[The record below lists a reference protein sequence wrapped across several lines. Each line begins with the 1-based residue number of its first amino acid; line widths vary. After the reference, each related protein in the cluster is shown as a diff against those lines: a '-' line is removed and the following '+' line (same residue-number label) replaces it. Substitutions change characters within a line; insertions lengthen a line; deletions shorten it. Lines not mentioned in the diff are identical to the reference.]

1 MPSLV
6 ECVPNFSE
14 GRDASKLD
22 AIVDAMKL
30 ERVFLLDREM
40 DRDHNRSVITLAGEP
55 EAVVEAA
62 IRGVGKAAELIDL
75 NQHQGAHPRL
85 GAADVVP
92 FIPIEGLSLE
102 DCVLLAR
109 HAGEQIWNR
118 YQIPV
123 YLYEAA
129 ANVPERQNLENI
141 RRGQF
146 EGIRD
151 EIRTDPA
158 RRPDFGEPRLHPT
171 AGACVVGARK
181 PLIAYNIFLST
192 PEVSVAK
199 KVAKAVRFSS
209 GGLRF
214 VKAAGFLVRGQA
226 QVSMNLTDFGQ
237 TPIHRVFEL
246 VASEA
251 ARYGVSI
258 LSSEIVGLVPKKA
271 LEQASEWYLRVEN
284 FDSSMI
290 LENRLTA
297 IMGGKMAVGG
307 IRAGIEPFIEQLAAP
322 TATPGGGSAAAAT
335 AAMAAGLAT
344 MVAGLSRAKKAY
356 AQYERQLTE
365 ALARLAHLREELK
378 TAIDRDAESFKAVLA
393 AYKQVK
399 ESSAADAIVDAALKQ
414 ATGVPLGVA
423 EQASEVMRVA
433 EDLGPITSSNMQS
446 DLSAARALA
455 RAAIEAALAN
465 VNINLDSLKDSE
477 FRAEVQSRTEALKSL
492 FFGH

>member
-1 MPSLV
+1 MSSLV

-14 GRDASKLD
+14 GRDPAKVD

-40 DRDHNRSVITLAGEP
+40 DGDHNRSVITLAGEP
-55 EAVVEAA
+55 KAVVEAA

-75 NQHQGAHPRL
+75 NHHQGAHPRL

-109 HAGEQIWNR
+109 QAAEQIWKR

-129 ANVPERQNLENI
+129 ASLPERQNLENI

-192 PEVSVAK
+192 TEVAIAK
-199 KVAKAVRFSS
+199 RVAKAVRFSS

-226 QVSMNLTDFGQ
+226 QVSMNLTDFEQ

-251 ARYGVSI
+251 ARYGVLI
-258 LSSEIVGLVPKKA
+258 LSSEVVGLIPKKA

-335 AAMAAGLAT
+335 AAMAAGLAA
-344 MVAGLSRAKKAY
+344 MVAGLSRGKKAY
-356 AQYERQLTE
+356 ARYERQLSE

-399 ESSAADAIVDAALKQ
+399 ESSGDGMVDAALKQ

-423 EQASEVMRVA
+423 EQAREVMTIA

-446 DLSAARALA
+446 DLTAARALA
-455 RAAIEAALAN
+455 RAAIQAALAN
-465 VNINLDSLKDSE
+465 VNINLESMGDSK
-477 FRAEVQSRTEALKSL
+477 FRAEVQTRTEALKSL
-492 FFGH
+492 FSRG